1 MAFQAVPQ
9 TVGLNIRGTFQ
20 GVDVENTFYYKY
32 VGTMTE
38 EILADLVSAALTA
51 WSDNWKPLLSTGYTL
66 REIYARDLSTEAAV
80 QFGSGLDTGNSGTL
94 TGDTLPNYATI
105 AVARRSGLTG
115 RSTRGR
121 IFWPG
126 IVESQAANN
135 SLAAGVAEDIVAAIE
150 SIDLA
155 AIALDLVPVIVSR
168 YTAGAPRLVALTYEL
183 LTWLVVDQLLD
194 TRRSRKPGVG
204 S

>member
-1 MAFQAVPQ
+1 MPFQAVPN
-9 TVGLNIRGTFQ
+9 TIGLNIRGTFQ
-20 GVDVENTFYYKY
+20 GSDVENTFYYKY
-32 VGTMTE
+32 TGTATE
-38 EILADLVSAALTA
+38 ELLADLVSAALTA
-51 WSDNWKPLLSTGYTL
+51 WSTNWKPLLSTGYTL

-80 QFGSGLDTGNSGTL
+80 QFGSGLDTGDSGDV

-126 IVESQAANN
+126 LVESQTLNN
-135 SLAAGVAEDIVAAIE
+135 SLASGLSDDIVDAIQ

-155 AIALDLVPVIVSR
+155 AVALDLIPVIVSR
-168 YTAGAPRLVALTYEL
+168 YTAGAPRLVAVTYEL

-194 TRRSRKPGVG
+194 TRRSRKPD
-204 S
+204 